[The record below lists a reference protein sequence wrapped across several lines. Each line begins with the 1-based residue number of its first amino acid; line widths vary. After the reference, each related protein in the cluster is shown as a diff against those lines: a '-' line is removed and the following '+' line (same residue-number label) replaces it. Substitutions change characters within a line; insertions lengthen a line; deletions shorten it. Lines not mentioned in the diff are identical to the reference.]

1 MIIRRFHLVAS
12 IMLLSACADAT
23 FLPRSDSREAP
34 AEAPDEAAALGSPAR
49 DAVRYPC
56 NWSRP
61 ARSGP
66 LRYRYGHAS
75 VQFPRGEVTPGG
87 KTTLFRVI
95 ARPAGGEPVFA
106 AACAIP
112 ATEAAV
118 ARMYR
123 FFGLADAG
131 STALAASDDASAR
144 QCTWVNGACVFEPI
158 GDPVSPCPRST
169 ASDPAEA
176 IGDGACTGGGDPEWG
191 GVPYEPPPDDSGGG
205 GDPGGDE
212 PLPPDPCATGDPV
225 IDSEQVQDALQSL
238 WTQSDPG
245 ANLAQRREQAGWIV
259 RSSSGYSVVRFQNV
273 QRSFCGAE
281 GFEPFPQGVEIVGF
295 VHTHPY
301 DVGETILNCSYQ
313 IIPYEGKPSE
323 FDLVMSSRLGEQ
335 LGRAEP
341 LPGYII
347 DGDGIRRFAQGT
359 PTTSY
364 ERCGY

>member
-1 MIIRRFHLVAS
+1 MVTRRIHLVAS

-23 FLPRSDSREAP
+23 FLSRSDSREASP
-34 AEAPDEAAALGSPAR
+34 EGWDQIALGSLAR
-49 DAVRYPC
+49 DGVRYPC

-61 ARSGP
+61 ARGGP
-66 LRYRYGHAS
+66 YRYRYGRAS
-75 VQFPRGEVTPGG
+75 VQFPRREVAPGG
-87 KTTLFRVI
+87 ETTLFRVI
-95 ARPAGGEPVFA
+95 GRPAGGEPVFA
-106 AACAIP
+106 AACVIP
-112 ATEAAV
+112 ATDAAA

-131 STALAASDDASAR
+131 ATTLAAPDGTMAR

-169 ASDPAEA
+169 ASAPAEA

-191 GVPYEPPPDDSGGG
+191 GEPYEPPPDDPGGG

-225 IDSEQVQDALQSL
+225 IDSEPLQDALQSL
-238 WTQSDPG
+238 WTQSNPG
-245 ANLAQRREQAGWIV
+245 ANLAQRREQGGWIV
-259 RSSSGYSVVRFQNV
+259 RTAGGYSVVQFQNV
-273 QRSFCGAE
+273 RRSFCKIE
-281 GFEPFPQGVEIVGF
+281 GEEPLPNGEIVGF

-301 DVGETILNCSYQ
+301 GVGETIVNCAFQ
-313 IIPYEGKPSE
+313 IIPYEGRPSE
-323 FDLVMSSRLGEQ
+323 DDVLMSAFLGQ
-335 LGRAEP
+335 LLGRAEP

-347 DGDGIRRFAQGT
+347 DGDGIRRFAQGQ